1 MNPRSTLLS
10 CAVAASLC
18 GAALPALSA
27 NLRTVRDPVTGQY
40 IVVLKDSA
48 ATLDGERGRAARVAG
63 VAVDIAGRHRARL
76 VRSYRSVLRGFVVR
90 ADDRALARLLADPR
104 VDYIE
109 QDGIASISATQSNA
123 TWGLDR
129 IDQRNLPLSGTY
141 TYDGTGA
148 GVHAYIVDTGVLL
161 NHSQFT
167 GRMGNGY
174 DAVTSGGNANDCNG
188 HGTHVA
194 GTVGGTTYG
203 VAKGVT
209 LHPVRVLPCPGSG
222 PSSAVIAG
230 MDWVAANHIKPA
242 VANLSI
248 GNSASQAID
257 DAVARMTTRGI
268 TVVVAAGNEGVDA
281 CQRSPARAPSAITV
295 GATNKQDGRS
305 IFNNGSS
312 NYGSCLDLF
321 APGSSI
327 TSAWHTG
334 TTTANTISGTSMASP
349 HVAGVAALYLAGN
362 PSATPAQVTSA
373 ILAATTPNK
382 VTDARTGSPNRLLYS
397 LLGGGTT
404 TYSISGSVATSAGA
418 ALAGVTVSNGTL
430 SATTNSSG
438 AYTLSGVANGTY
450 TLTPSLSGYTFTPAS
465 RSVTVNGANATG
477 QNFTASPVGGGSQ
490 VYVNDTDY
498 AIADRASIDSPIA
511 VSGRT
516 GSGSATTPVS
526 VTIRHTYIGDLT
538 VTLVSPA
545 GRSVVLHDRS
555 GASADDIV
563 RTYSVDLS
571 GDALNGTWI
580 LRVADH
586 EMFDIGRIEQWSI
599 EF

>member
-1 MNPRSTLLS
+1 MNTRISLLSIAIAAGLCGPLSAACAAELRST
-10 CAVAASLC
+10 A
-18 GAALPALSA
+18 
-27 NLRTVRDPVTGQY
+27 RPVPGQY
-40 IVVLKDSA
+40 IVVLKDDA
-48 ATLDGERGRAARVAG
+48 ASLAHERRRASRVSTVAREMTS
-63 VAVDIAGRHRARL
+63 RHGARL
-76 VRSYRSVLRGFVVR
+76 VRSYEHALRGFVSR
-90 ADDRALARLLADPR
+90 ADERALARLLADPR

-109 QDGIASISATQSNA
+109 QDGIASIDATQSNA

-174 DAVTSGGNANDCNG
+174 DAVTSGGNASDCNG

-209 LHPVRVLPCPGSG
+209 IHPVRVLPCSGSG
-222 PSSAVIAG
+222 PNSALIAG
-230 MDWVAANHIKPA
+230 MDWVAANHVKPA
-242 VANLSI
+242 VINMSVSGDVAQSV
-248 GNSASQAID
+248 D
-257 DAVARMTTRGI
+257 DATSRIIARGI
-268 TVVVAAGNEGVDA
+268 TMVVAAGNNGGDA
-281 CQRSPARAPSAITV
+281 CQRSPARVPAAITV
-295 GATNKQDGRS
+295 GSTNKQDGRS

-334 TTTANTISGTSMASP
+334 TTTANTTSGTSMAAP
-349 HVAGVAALYLAGN
+349 HVAGAAALYLAGN
-362 PSATPAQVTSA
+362 PSATPAQVTAA

-397 LLGGGTT
+397 LVGGTT
-404 TYSISGSVATSAGA
+404 TYSISGSVTTSAGA
-418 ALAGVTVSNGTL
+418 ALAGVTVSSGTL

-450 TLTPSLSGYTFTPAS
+450 TLTPSLTGYTFTPAS

-477 QNFTASPVGGGSQ
+477 QTFTASPDGGGGSQ

-498 AIADRASIDSPIA
+498 AIVDRASIDSPIV

-516 GSGSATTPVS
+516 GNGSATTPVS
-526 VTIRHTYIGDLT
+526 VTIRHTYIGDLS
-538 VTLVSPA
+538 VSLVSPA

-580 LRVADH
+580 LRVTDH
-586 EMFDIGRIEQWSI
+586 ETFDSGRVDQWSI

>member
-1 MNPRSTLLS
+1 MNTRISLLS
-10 CAVAASLC
+10 IAIAAGLC
-18 GAALPALSA
+18 GPLSA
-27 NLRTVRDPVTGQY
+27 ACAAELRTTARPVPGQY
-40 IVVLKDSA
+40 IVVLKEDA
-48 ATLDGERGRAARVAG
+48 ASLAYERRRASRVSPVAREMTS
-63 VAVDIAGRHRARL
+63 RHGARL
-76 VRSYRSVLRGFVVR
+76 VRSYEHALRGFVSR

-109 QDGIASISATQSNA
+109 QDGIASIGATQSNA

-129 IDQRNLPLSGTY
+129 VDQRNLPLSSTY
-141 TYDGTGA
+141 TYDTTA
-148 GVHAYIVDTGVLL
+148 TGVHAYIIDTGVLL

-174 DAVTSGGNANDCNG
+174 DAVTSGGNASDCNG

-209 LHPVRVLPCPGSG
+209 LHPVRVLPCTGKG

-230 MDWVAANHIKPA
+230 MDWVAANHVKPA
-242 VANLSI
+242 VANISI
-248 GNSASQAID
+248 GNSASQALD

-268 TVVVAAGNEGVDA
+268 TVVVSAGNEGVDA

-327 TSAWHTG
+327 VSAVHTG
-334 TTTANTISGTSMASP
+334 TTATGSKSGTSMASP
-349 HVAGVAALYLAGN
+349 HVAGTAALYLAGN
-362 PSATPAQVTSA
+362 PSATPAQVTAA

-397 LLGGGTT
+397 LVGGGTT
-404 TYSISGSVATSAGA
+404 TYSISGSVTTSAGA
-418 ALAGVTVSNGTL
+418 AIAGVTVSSGTL

-477 QNFTASPVGGGSQ
+477 QTFTASPDGGGSQ

-498 AIADRASIDSPIA
+498 AIADRASIDSPIV

-516 GSGSATTPVS
+516 GNGSATTPVS
-526 VTIRHTYIGDLT
+526 VTIRHTYIGDLS
-538 VTLVSPA
+538 VSLVSPA

-586 EMFDIGRIEQWSI
+586 EMFDTGRIDQWGI